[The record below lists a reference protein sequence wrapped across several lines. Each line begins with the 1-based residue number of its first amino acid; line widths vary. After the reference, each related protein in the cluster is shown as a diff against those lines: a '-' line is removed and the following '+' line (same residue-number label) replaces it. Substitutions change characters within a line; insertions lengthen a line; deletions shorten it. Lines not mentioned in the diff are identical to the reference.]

1 MGSRWPGQETPTLRV
16 DGAARRLSAFARQN
30 DASFDS
36 LRLCDRLSAITLDYV
51 PLCRKAHASCRAAT
65 QVNPQVTSIEIDPG
79 GRVLSL
85 RMKAAWTVAI

>member
-51 PLCRKAHASCRAAT
+51 PLCRK
-65 QVNPQVTSIEIDPG
+65 NPNLPSSRLESDNTF
-79 GRVLSL
+79 
-85 RMKAAWTVAI
+85 VAGETGK